1 MRRYGIDISAW
12 QRNFDIEKSRLDY
25 GVEFVIIKAGGGDAG
40 LYTDKYF
47 KRNYNLCEQLGM
59 PKGCYFFS
67 QAMTMEQ
74 ALKEVSY
81 FLSIIKGKRFDYPI
95 FMDYEGKMLSLD
107 KRTLTDIAKYQLKAL
122 QDAGY
127 WVGIYTSESHFND
140 HFIDEELKGYSHWVA
155 NYSAEEPPKLK
166 YSATQM
172 WQCCGGKSA
181 VVNPIMLGQNV
192 DQNYCYID
200 YPERIKAKGLNG
212 YPKTVL
218 QPNES
223 SLSTEYKVQAYA
235 FLVKSN
241 ATNALIKLNKA
252 GYTGCV
258 TKSGINYLVLIGS
271 YSTKE
276 SANKCGKEMVSKKLI
291 KSYIVKKTK

>member
-12 QRNFDIEKSRLDY
+12 QRNFDIEKARQDY

-67 QAMTMEQ
+67 KAMTMDV
-74 ALKEVSY
+74 AKKEVEY
-81 FLSIIKGKRFDYPI
+81 FLNIIKGKKFDYPI
-95 FMDYEGKMLSLD
+95 FMDYEDKILTLS
-107 KRTLTDIAKYQLKAL
+107 KRALTNIAKYQLKAL

-155 NYSAEEPPKLK
+155 NYAAEEPPKLK
-166 YSATQM
+166 HSATQM
-172 WQCCGGKSA
+172 WQCCGSRSA
-181 VVNPIMLGQNV
+181 AVNPIMLGEPI

-200 YPERIKAKGLNG
+200 YPARIKAKGLNG
-212 YPKTVL
+212 YPK
-218 QPNES
+218 N
-223 SLSTEYKVQAYA
+223 TEAHTRPSVEGKYKVQCGA
-235 FLVKSN
+235 FLVKSR
-241 ATNALIKLNKA
+241 ADKLKELLELSGFKALIL
-252 GYTGCV
+252 
-258 TKSGINYLVLIGS
+258 KSGLFYKVQFGPYATKQEADTAGKRAVALRIIGS
-271 YSTKE
+271 YII
-276 SANKCGKEMVSKKLI
+276 VS
-291 KSYIVKKTK
+291 

>member
-12 QRNFDIEKSRLDY
+12 QRNFDIAKARQEY

-67 QAMTMEQ
+67 KAMTMDV
-74 ALKEVSY
+74 AKKEVEY
-81 FLSIIKGKRFDYPI
+81 FLNIIKGKRFDYPI

-155 NYSAEEPPKLK
+155 NYAAEEPPKLK
-166 YSATQM
+166 HSATQM
-172 WQCCGGKSA
+172 WQCCGSRSA
-181 VVNPIMLGQNV
+181 AVNPIMLGEPI

-200 YPERIKAKGLNG
+200 YPARIKAKGLNG
-212 YPKTVL
+212 YPKNTSADTPPAV
-218 QPNES
+218 EGK
-223 SLSTEYKVQAYA
+223 YKVQCGA
-235 FLVKSN
+235 FLSN
-241 ATNALIKLNKA
+241 SRADKLKGLLELNGFKALIL
-252 GYTGCV
+252 
-258 TKSGINYLVLIGS
+258 KSGLLHKVQCGPYATKQEADTAGKRIAALRIIGS
-271 YSTKE
+271 Y
-276 SANKCGKEMVSKKLI
+276 MIVS
-291 KSYIVKKTK
+291 

>member
-12 QRNFDIEKSRLDY
+12 QRNFDIEKARQDY

-47 KRNYNLCEQLGM
+47 KRNYSMCEQLGM

-67 QAMTMEQ
+67 KAMTMESAQ
-74 ALKEVSY
+74 KEVEY
-81 FLSIIKGKRFDYPI
+81 FLNIIKGKRFDYPI
-95 FMDYEGKMLSLD
+95 FMDYEDKILTLS
-107 KRTLTDIAKYQLKAL
+107 KRALTNIAKNQLKAL

-155 NYSAEEPPKLK
+155 NYAAEEPPKLK

-172 WQCCGGKSA
+172 WQCCGSRSA
-181 VVNPIMLGQNV
+181 AVNPIMLGEPI

-200 YPERIKAKGLNG
+200 YPARIKSKGLNG
-212 YPKTVL
+212 YAKTTVEGN
-218 QPNES
+218 PHVE
-223 SLSTEYKVQAYA
+223 EGKYKIQCGA
-235 FLVKSN
+235 FLVKSR
-241 ATNALIKLNKA
+241 ADKLKELLELS
-252 GYTGCV
+252 GFSV
-258 TKSGINYLVLIGS
+258 TTVKSGLLHKVQCGPYATKQEADTAGKRIVALRIVGS
-271 YSTKE
+271 Y
-276 SANKCGKEMVSKKLI
+276 MIVS
-291 KSYIVKKTK
+291 

>member
-12 QRNFDIEKSRLDY
+12 QRNFDIEKARLDY

-47 KRNYNLCEQLGM
+47 KRNYSLCEQLGM

-67 QAMTMEQ
+67 KAMTMESAQ
-74 ALKEVSY
+74 KEVEY
-81 FLSIIKGKRFDYPI
+81 FLNIIKGKRFDYPI
-95 FMDYEGKMLSLD
+95 FMDYEDKILTLS
-107 KRTLTDIAKYQLKAL
+107 KRALTNIAKYQLKTL

-155 NYSAEEPPKLK
+155 NYTAEEPPKLNH
-166 YSATQM
+166 STTQM
-172 WQCCGGKSA
+172 WQCCGSRSA
-181 VVNPIMLGQNV
+181 VVNPIMLGEPI

-212 YPKTVL
+212 YTKTTAGGNAPAV
-218 QPNES
+218 EGK
-223 SLSTEYKVQAYA
+223 YKVQCGA
-235 FLVKSN
+235 FLSKSRADKLKDLLELSGFSATVVKSGLLHKVQCGPYMTKQE
-241 ATNALIKLNKA
+241 ADKA
-252 GYTGCV
+252 GKRAV
-258 TKSGINYLVLIGS
+258 ALRLVGS
-271 YSTKE
+271 YIL
-276 SANKCGKEMVSKKLI
+276 VS
-291 KSYIVKKTK
+291 

>member
-12 QRNFDIEKSRLDY
+12 QRNFDIAKARLDY

-67 QAMTMEQ
+67 KAMTMESAQ
-74 ALKEVSY
+74 KEVEY
-81 FLSIIKGKRFDYPI
+81 FLNIIKGKRFDYPI
-95 FMDYEGKMLSLD
+95 FMDYEDKILTLS
-107 KRTLTDIAKYQLKAL
+107 KRALTNIAKYQLKAL

-155 NYSAEEPPKLK
+155 NYAAEEPPKLK

-172 WQCCGGKSA
+172 WQCCGSRSA
-181 VVNPIMLGQNV
+181 TVNPIMLGEPI

-212 YPKTVL
+212 YTKTTAGGNAPAV
-218 QPNES
+218 EGK
-223 SLSTEYKVQAYA
+223 YKVQCGA
-235 FLVKSN
+235 FLSNSRADKLKELLELNGFSSTVVKTGLFYKVQFGPY
-241 ATNALIKLNKA
+241 AAKQEADTAGKKAVALRIA
-252 GYTGCV
+252 G
-258 TKSGINYLVLIGS
+258 
-271 YSTKE
+271 
-276 SANKCGKEMVSKKLI
+276 
-291 KSYIVKKTK
+291 SYIVVS

>member
-12 QRNFDIEKSRLDY
+12 QRNFDITKARQDY

-47 KRNYNLCEQLGM
+47 KRNYSLCEQLGM

-67 QAMTMEQ
+67 KAMTMDV
-74 ALKEVSY
+74 AKKEVEY
-81 FLSIIKGKRFDYPI
+81 FLNIIKGKKFDYPI
-95 FMDYEGKMLSLD
+95 FVDYEDKILTLS
-107 KRTLTDIAKYQLKAL
+107 KRALTNIAKYQLKAL

-140 HFIDEELKGYSHWVA
+140 HFYDDELKCYSHWVA

-172 WQCCGGKSA
+172 WQCCGSKSA
-181 VVNPIMLGQNV
+181 AVNPIMLGEPI

-200 YPERIKAKGLNG
+200 YPARIKAKGLNG
-212 YPKTVL
+212 YVKTTVGGNS
-218 QPNES
+218 PV
-223 SLSTEYKVQAYA
+223 TEGKYKVQCGA
-235 FLVKSN
+235 FLSKSR
-241 ATNALIKLNKA
+241 ADKLKEMLELNGFRA
-252 GYTGCV
+252 SV
-258 TKSGINYLVLIGS
+258 LKSGLLYKVQCGPYATKQEADTAGKRAVALRLVGS
-271 YSTKE
+271 YI
-276 SANKCGKEMVSKKLI
+276 AVS
-291 KSYIVKKTK
+291 

>member
-12 QRNFDIEKSRLDY
+12 QRNFDIEKARQDY

-47 KRNYNLCEQLGM
+47 KRNYSLCEQLGM

-67 QAMTMEQ
+67 KAMTMDV
-74 ALKEVSY
+74 AKKEVEY
-81 FLSIIKGKRFDYPI
+81 FLNIIKGKKFDYPI
-95 FMDYEGKMLSLD
+95 FMDYEDKILTLS
-107 KRTLTDIAKYQLKAL
+107 KRALTNIAKYQLKAL

-155 NYSAEEPPKLK
+155 NYAAEEPPKLK

-172 WQCCGGKSA
+172 WQCCGSRSA
-181 VVNPIMLGQNV
+181 AVNPIMLGEPI

-212 YPKTVL
+212 YVKAVPTTPPAETSGK
-218 QPNES
+218 
-223 SLSTEYKVQAYA
+223 YKVQCGA
-235 FLVKSN
+235 FLVKSR
-241 ATNALIKLNKA
+241 ADKLKELLELNRFNS
-252 GYTGCV
+252 TV
-258 TKSGINYLVLIGS
+258 VKSGLLYKVQCGP
-271 YSTKE
+271 YATKQE
-276 SANKCGKEMVSKKLI
+276 ADTAGKRAVALRI
-291 KSYIVKKTK
+291 VGSYIVVS

>member
-12 QRNFDIEKSRLDY
+12 QRNFDIAKARLDY

-47 KRNYNLCEQLGM
+47 KRNYSLCEQLGM

-67 QAMTMEQ
+67 KAMTMEQ
-74 ALKEVSY
+74 ALNEVSY

-140 HFIDEELKGYSHWVA
+140 HFYDDELKGYSHWVA
-155 NYSAEEPPKLK
+155 NYSALKAPKME

-172 WQCCGGKSA
+172 WQCGGGRSA
-181 VVNPIMLGQNV
+181 VVDPIMLGQTI

-200 YPERIKAKGLNG
+200 YPERIKEKGLNG
-212 YPKTVL
+212 YAKTTAGGNAPAV
-218 QPNES
+218 EGK
-223 SLSTEYKVQAYA
+223 YKVQCGA
-235 FLVKSN
+235 FLSKSRADKLKELLELNRFSSTVVKTGLFYKVQCGPY
-241 ATNALIKLNKA
+241 ATKQDADTAGKRAVALRI
-252 GYTGCV
+252 V
-258 TKSGINYLVLIGS
+258 GS
-271 YSTKE
+271 Y
-276 SANKCGKEMVSKKLI
+276 M
-291 KSYIVKKTK
+291 IV

>member
-12 QRNFDIEKSRLDY
+12 QRNFDIEKARLDY

-67 QAMTMEQ
+67 KAMTMESAQ
-74 ALKEVSY
+74 KEVEY
-81 FLSIIKGKRFDYPI
+81 FLNIIKGKRFDYPI
-95 FMDYEGKMLSLD
+95 FIDYEGKMLSLD
-107 KRTLTDIAKYQLKAL
+107 RHTLTDIAEYQLKAL

-155 NYSAEEPPKLK
+155 NYTAEEPPKLNH
-166 YSATQM
+166 STTQM
-172 WQCCGGKSA
+172 WQCCGSRSA
-181 VVNPIMLGQNV
+181 VVNPIMLGEPI

-200 YPERIKAKGLNG
+200 YPARIKAKGLNG
-212 YPKTVL
+212 YTKNTAADT
-218 QPNES
+218 QP
-223 SLSTEYKVQAYA
+223 
-235 FLVKSN
+235 
-241 ATNALIKLNKA
+241 
-252 GYTGCV
+252 
-258 TKSGINYLVLIGS
+258 
-271 YSTKE
+271 
-276 SANKCGKEMVSKKLI
+276 
-291 KSYIVKKTK
+291 

>member
-12 QRNFDIEKSRLDY
+12 QRNFDIAKARQDY
-25 GVEFVIIKAGGGDAG
+25 GVEFVIIKVGGADAG
-40 LYTDKYF
+40 YYTDKYF
-47 KRNYNLCEQLGM
+47 SRNYNECEKLGLS
-59 PKGCYFFS
+59 KGCYYFS
-67 QAMTMEQ
+67 QAMNMER
-74 ALKEVSY
+74 AKKEVEH
-81 FLSIIKGKRFDYPI
+81 FLRIIKGKRFDYPI
-95 FMDYEGKMLSLD
+95 FMDYENKVLQLGK
-107 KRTLTDIAKYQLKAL
+107 RALTDIAKYQLKAL

-140 HFIDEELKGYSHWVA
+140 YFYDEELKNYSHWVA
-155 NYSAEEPPKLK
+155 NYAADEPPKLK

-172 WQCCGGKSA
+172 WQCCGSRSA
-181 VVNPIMLGQNV
+181 AVNPIMLGEPI

-200 YPERIKAKGLNG
+200 YPARIKAKGLNG

-258 TKSGINYLVLIGS
+258 TKSGLNYLVLIGS

>member
-12 QRNFDIEKSRLDY
+12 QRNFDIEKARQDY

-47 KRNYNLCEQLGM
+47 KRNYSLCEQLGM

-67 QAMTMEQ
+67 KAMTMDV
-74 ALKEVSY
+74 AKKEVEY
-81 FLSIIKGKRFDYPI
+81 FLNIIKGKKFDYPI
-95 FMDYEGKMLSLD
+95 FMDYEYKILTLS
-107 KRTLTDIAKYQLKAL
+107 KRALTNIAKYQLKTL

-172 WQCCGGKSA
+172 WQCCGSRSA
-181 VVNPIMLGQNV
+181 AVNPIMLGEHI

-212 YPKTVL
+212 YPKNTSEDTPPVA
-218 QPNES
+218 EGK
-223 SLSTEYKVQAYA
+223 YKVQCGA
-235 FLVKSN
+235 FLVKSRADKLKELLELN
-241 ATNALIKLNKA
+241 GFKALIL
-252 GYTGCV
+252 
-258 TKSGINYLVLIGS
+258 KSGLFYKVQFGPYATKQEAATAGKRAVALRIIGS
-271 YSTKE
+271 Y
-276 SANKCGKEMVSKKLI
+276 MI
-291 KSYIVKKTK
+291 I

>member
-12 QRNFDIEKSRLDY
+12 QRNFDIAKARQDY

-47 KRNYNLCEQLGM
+47 KRNYSMCEQLGM

-67 QAMTMEQ
+67 KAMTVES
-74 ALKEVSY
+74 AHKEVEY
-81 FLSIIKGKRFDYPI
+81 FLNIIKGKKFDYPI
-95 FMDYEGKMLSLD
+95 FMDYEDKILTLS
-107 KRTLTDIAKYQLKAL
+107 KRALTNIAKYQLKAL

-155 NYSAEEPPKLK
+155 NYAAEEPPKLK

-172 WQCCGGKSA
+172 WQCCGSRSA
-181 VVNPIMLGQNV
+181 AVNPIMLGEPI

-200 YPERIKAKGLNG
+200 YPERIKAKGING
-212 YPKTVL
+212 YSKTTSADT
-218 QPNES
+218 QPSVEGK
-223 SLSTEYKVQAYA
+223 YKVQCGA
-235 FLVKSN
+235 FLVKSRAN
-241 ATNALIKLNKA
+241 KLKELLELNGFKALIL
-252 GYTGCV
+252 
-258 TKSGINYLVLIGS
+258 KSGLFYKVQFGPYATKQEAATAGKRAVALRIIGS
-271 YSTKE
+271 YII
-276 SANKCGKEMVSKKLI
+276 VS
-291 KSYIVKKTK
+291 

>member
-12 QRNFDIEKSRLDY
+12 QRNFDIAKARLDY

-67 QAMTMEQ
+67 KAMTMESAQ
-74 ALKEVSY
+74 KEVEY
-81 FLSIIKGKRFDYPI
+81 FLNIIKGKRFDYPI
-95 FMDYEGKMLSLD
+95 FVDYEDKILTLS
-107 KRTLTDIAKYQLKAL
+107 KRALTNIAKFQLKTL

-155 NYSAEEPPKLK
+155 NYAVEEPPKLK

-172 WQCCGGKSA
+172 WQCCGSRSA
-181 VVNPIMLGQNV
+181 AVNPIMIGEPI

-200 YPERIKAKGLNG
+200 YPARIKAKGLNG
-212 YPKTVL
+212 YSKTSEADNL
-218 QPNES
+218 PAINGK
-223 SLSTEYKVQAYA
+223 YKVQCGA
-235 FLVKSN
+235 FLVKSRADKLKDLLELSGFS
-241 ATNALIKLNKA
+241 ATVVKSGLLHKVQCGPYMTKQEADKA
-252 GYTGCV
+252 G
-258 TKSGINYLVLIGS
+258 KRAIALNIIGS
-271 YSTKE
+271 Y
-276 SANKCGKEMVSKKLI
+276 MIVS
-291 KSYIVKKTK
+291 